1 MPEQAQRAAFQA
13 ALARL
18 TRHREGL
25 PALRSITPAEARDL
39 VATLHGWQAEYRR
52 GLGTR
57 FVFAAD
63 ELYLVAGVPLPPAPA
78 YEGFP
83 VVEDGIGLVRRFQDD
98 FRRLRA
104 SGRDAPAGRRA
115 TIVTGEAF
123 APILREL
130 LTGTPAIGVG
140 AEVVAVRNDF
150 FGPAITVA
158 GLLTG
163 ADIARALGGRALG
176 AVVLVPRVALQES
189 QGVFLDDV
197 TPADLARHLGVPVET
212 PEATA
217 AGLLDALAPGARG
230 GRVPATHRGA

>member
-1 MPEQAQRAAFQA
+1 GLNDGPHLERSVRELA
-13 ALARL
+13 ALHPGVATVTVVPVGL

-25 PALRSITPAEARDL
+25 PALRSITSVEARDL
-39 VATLHGWQAEYRR
+39 VASVHGWQAEHRR
-52 GLGTR
+52 RLGTR

-63 ELYLVAGVPLPPAPA
+63 ELYLAAGGPSPPAAA

-83 VVEDGIGLVRRFQDD
+83 VVEDGFGLVRRFQDAL
-98 FRRLRA
+98 RRRA
-104 SGRDAPAGRRA
+104 ARARRRATIAARPA

-123 APILREL
+123 APILRRL
-130 LTGTPAIGVG
+130 LARAPAIAAG
-140 AEVVAVRNDF
+140 AEVVAVRNEF

-163 ADIARALGGRALG
+163 ADIARALRGRALG

-197 TPADLARHLGVPVET
+197 TPA
-212 PEATA
+212 
-217 AGLLDALAPGARG
+217 
-230 GRVPATHRGA
+230 